1 MKNEKF
7 FEHGRVEGEHLH
19 QYFLMEQLDVE
30 ARLKKILMLVGQQG
44 ASDVHFVIGRYPT
57 LRING
62 KLHQLTQEKILTP
75 ADTKAL
81 AEIILTDDKKA
92 ELAEDGQTD
101 LSYNFEDRARF
112 RVNIFYQKGYVSI
125 AMRFV
130 MNKIRPLEELNVP
143 TSLYNF
149 TNVSQGLVLMTG
161 PVGHGKSTTLAAL
174 IDHINHTQEK
184 HIVTIEDPIEFV
196 YEQDHCII
204 NQREIGRD
212 AKSFATALRA
222 VLREDVNVVLLGEL
236 RDLDTISTAMTA
248 AETGHLIFA
257 TLHTNDAPQT
267 IDRVIDVFPA
277 HQQNQIRLQLANVLL
292 GVVSQRLLPQ
302 LSGGRVPAIEIMFK
316 NHAVE
321 NLIREN
327 KVHQL
332 DSVIETSMKEG
343 MVSLDRSLA
352 DLVRRGIVSID
363 DATAYAK
370 NKDYFTM
377 LVRKDDV

>member
-1 MKNEKF
+1 
-7 FEHGRVEGEHLH
+7 
-19 QYFLMEQLDVE
+19 MEQLEIE
-30 ARLKKILMLVGQQG
+30 AWLKNILTLVGQQG
-44 ASDVHFVIGRYPT
+44 ASDIHFVIGRYPT

-62 KLHQLTQEKILTP
+62 KLHQLTKERILTP

-81 AEIILTDDKKA
+81 TDIILTDDKKA

-101 LSYNFEDRARF
+101 LSYNLEDRARF
-112 RVNIFYQKGYVSI
+112 RVNVFYQKGYISI

-130 MNKIRPLEELNVP
+130 MNKIRSLEDLNVP
-143 TSLYNF
+143 PALYNF
-149 TNVSQGLVLMTG
+149 TNVTQGLVLMTG
-161 PVGHGKSTTLAAL
+161 PIGHGKSTTLAAL
-174 IDHINHTQEK
+174 IDHINHTQER

-196 YEQDHCII
+196 YEQDRCII
-204 NQREIGRD
+204 NQREVGRD
-212 AKSFATALRA
+212 AKSFSSALRA

-267 IDRVIDVFPA
+267 IDRIIDVFPA

-302 LSGGRVPAIEIMFK
+302 IAGGRVPAIEIMFK

-327 KVHQL
+327 KVHQI
-332 DSVIETSMKEG
+332 DSVIETSLKEG
-343 MVSLDRSLA
+343 MISLDRSLA
-352 DLVRRGIVSID
+352 DLVRRGVVTVD
-363 DATAYAK
+363 DALGYAM

-377 LVRKDDV
+377 LVGKGE